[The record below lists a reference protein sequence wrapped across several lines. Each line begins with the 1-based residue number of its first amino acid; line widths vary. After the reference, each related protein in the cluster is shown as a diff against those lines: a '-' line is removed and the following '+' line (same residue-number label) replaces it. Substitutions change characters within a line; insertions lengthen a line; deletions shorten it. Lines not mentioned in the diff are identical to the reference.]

1 MEMMDQLILMR
12 LMLYRKTSVDH
23 IGHSDWKGFSFF
35 LFFFQIPVQPAFI
48 LFSILTVLF
57 SPAFVRSRRTH
68 GRSIT

>member
-35 LFFFQIPVQPAFI
+35 LSFF
-48 LFSILTVLF
+48 
-57 SPAFVRSRRTH
+57 
-68 GRSIT
+68 